1 MPNFLLDY
9 EFFQNFGDKDTENK
23 TKQKIENRKI
33 SWEIFVE
40 IIPEKTSRAWRKS

>member
-23 TKQKIENRKI
+23 TKKIENRKI
-33 SWEIFVE
+33 S
-40 IIPEKTSRAWRKS
+40 